1 MGKGSFLKGS
11 KAHFGLY
18 PRNTDACGVPLGGDA
33 VRFLSGMHWRVWGV
47 AGPVARP
54 LGSQAEG

>member
-11 KAHFGLY
+11 KAHSGLY

-33 VRFLSGMHWRVWGV
+33 VRFLSGMHCLPQTSRM
-47 AGPVARP
+47 
-54 LGSQAEG
+54 S